1 MIESLF
7 KEVVNMR
14 KLIISLFG
22 ALLLGGCVSTPYAN
36 IGASKT
42 VNVGGI
48 DVGVGVGNIL
58 RP

>member
-1 MIESLF
+1 ME
-7 KEVVNMR
+7 KVV
-14 KLIISLFG
+14 ISLLS
-22 ALLLGGCVSTPYAN
+22 AMLLAGCVSTPYAN

-58 RP
+58 HP

>member
-1 MIESLF
+1 MKYFFLIVGILF
-7 KEVVNMR
+7 LN
-14 KLIISLFG
+14 
-22 ALLLGGCVSTPYAN
+22 GCVSTPYAN

-48 DVGVGVGNIL
+48 DVGVGVGSIL

>member
-1 MIESLF
+1 M
-7 KEVVNMR
+7 KY
-14 KLIISLFG
+14 LIILVATLF
-22 ALLLGGCVSTPYAN
+22 LSGCISTPYAS

-42 VNVGGI
+42 VNIGGI

>member
-1 MIESLF
+1 MKYLMVI
-7 KEVVNMR
+7 
-14 KLIISLFG
+14 
-22 ALLLGGCVSTPYAN
+22 ALTFFLGGCVSTPYAN

-42 VNVGGI
+42 INVGGI

>member
-1 MIESLF
+1 MKYLF
-7 KEVVNMR
+7 ILVVP
-14 KLIISLFG
+14 F
-22 ALLLGGCVSTPYAN
+22 LLSGCVSTPYAS

-42 VNVGGI
+42 VNIGGI

>member
-1 MIESLF
+1 MYKMFILTAA
-7 KEVVNMR
+7 VIV
-14 KLIISLFG
+14 
-22 ALLLGGCVSTPYAN
+22 LGGCVSTPYAN

-48 DVGVGVGNIL
+48 DVGVGVGNII

>member
-1 MIESLF
+1 MSKVILSL
-7 KEVVNMR
+7 VTV
-14 KLIISLFG
+14 I
-22 ALLLGGCVSTPYAN
+22 LLAGCVSTPYAN

-48 DVGVGVGNIL
+48 DVGVGIGNVI